1 LLLSLDASISIESF
15 NTKTILSLKDF
26 FISYRKTKLKKGQ
39 FISSIR
45 IPIYKKNIF
54 KAFKISKR
62 IDDDISSVCASF
74 NVAIVNKK
82 IKNIKI
88 AYGGMAPIPK
98 RAIHCEKILL
108 NSDFSEE
115 VILKAQISLE
125 TDFQP
130 ISDMRASKNYRME
143 IAKNLLLKCFTE
155 IKNNKSIRLNH

>member
-1 LLLSLDASISIESF
+1 MI
-15 NTKTILSLKDF
+15 
-26 FISYRKTKLKKGQ
+26 
-39 FISSIR
+39 
-45 IPIYKKNIF
+45 
-54 KAFKISKR
+54 
-62 IDDDISSVCASF
+62 
-74 NVAIVNKK
+74 IVNKR

-130 ISDMRASKNYRME
+130 INDMRASKNYRME

-155 IKNNKSIRLNH
+155 IKNNKSIRLNY